1 MTLGGG
7 SSIVNCAG
15 ELVFPVPFSA
25 VDPDPDITFE
35 PKKPCDSH
43 HSYQPD
49 STIEGSYLSIVRLGL
64 GILDVVA
71 LVEASE
77 RL

>member
-1 MTLGGG
+1 MKCSGGL
-7 SSIVNCAG
+7 A
-15 ELVFPVPFSA
+15 FPDPLSV

-49 STIEGSYLSIVRLGL
+49 STIEGSYLSMVRLGL
-64 GILDVVA
+64 GIFVFIV
-71 LVEASE
+71 LVEASD